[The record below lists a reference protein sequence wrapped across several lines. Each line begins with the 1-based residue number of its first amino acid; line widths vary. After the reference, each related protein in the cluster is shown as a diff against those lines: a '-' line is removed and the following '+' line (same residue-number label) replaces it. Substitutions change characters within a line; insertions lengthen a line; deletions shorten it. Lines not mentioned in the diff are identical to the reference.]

1 MIAIYLS
8 HPFTGN
14 EEENR
19 RQARAYAA
27 EIAHK
32 RPDILIVNP
41 LDAMQHVTDLP
52 YLDVLEM
59 TVELMLRC
67 DAVVALGDWKNSKG
81 CCTEYNV
88 AHQHKM
94 KWIQSIEEALQYK
107 VKRNL

>member
-19 RQARAYAA
+19 RQARAYAE

-41 LDAMQHVTDLP
+41 LDAM
-52 YLDVLEM
+52 
-59 TVELMLRC
+59 
-67 DAVVALGDWKNSKG
+67 
-81 CCTEYNV
+81 
-88 AHQHKM
+88 
-94 KWIQSIEEALQYK
+94 
-107 VKRNL
+107 